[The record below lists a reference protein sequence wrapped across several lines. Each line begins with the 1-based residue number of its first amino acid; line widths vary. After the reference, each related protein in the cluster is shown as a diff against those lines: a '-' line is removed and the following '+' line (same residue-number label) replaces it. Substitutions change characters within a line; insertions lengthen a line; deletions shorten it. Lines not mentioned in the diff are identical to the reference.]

1 MKENNKGQEKMDK
14 IAQQLNHFWN
24 YFLHHELTTLTII
37 MFISLGIFFLSWL
50 IEPRRLMNG
59 ILFTLAFLIF
69 LSWFAV
75 LIFSQNNKALT
86 YTFGSIAILLFL
98 TISLLVVFSWA
109 FFLWNAYFV
118 WKYESHSLPN
128 LLTLF
133 IGLALVGIWFIERI
147 GLLRHL
153 PQWVNLILT
162 AAIVITIYLG
172 IVMYN
177 FLVNLLLY
185 QFTPRGYKQDY
196 LIVLGA
202 GLINGNKVSR
212 LLGARIDRAI
222 AYSNKQYDKGHKRPK
237 IIMSGG
243 QGKDED
249 LSEAAAMKAYAIKHG
264 MPEEYILLEDK
275 STNTQENMV
284 FSKQI
289 AIKDFG
295 NNKFR
300 AKFFTNNYHLFRAGL
315 YAKLAHLHANG
326 VGATT
331 RLYFLPNAII
341 REFAG
346 TFIMHKK
353 RHFFII
359 GLIALIFII
368 QAIVISFGWAKY
380 RIL

>member
-14 IAQQLNHFWN
+14 IAQQLNHSWN
-24 YFLHHELTTLTII
+24 YFLHHELTILTII
-37 MFISLGIFFLSWL
+37 MFISLGIFLLSWL

-59 ILFTLAFLIF
+59 VLFTLAFLIF

-75 LIFSQNNKALT
+75 LIFSQNNRALT
-86 YTFGSIAILLFL
+86 YTFGSLAILLFL
-98 TISLLVVFSWA
+98 TISLLVAFSWV

-128 LLTLF
+128 LLTLV
-133 IGLALVGIWFIERI
+133 IGLGLVAIWIIERL
-147 GLLRHL
+147 GLLHNL
-153 PQWVNLILT
+153 PQWVNFILT
-162 AAIVITIYLG
+162 AAVVITIYLG

-185 QFTPRGYKQDY
+185 QFIPRGYHQDY

-222 AYSNKQYDKGHKRPK
+222 AYSNKQYDKGHQRPK

-243 QGKDED
+243 QGNDETI
-249 LSEAAAMKAYAIKHG
+249 SEAAAMKDYAIKHG
-264 MPEEYILLEDK
+264 MPAEYILLEDH
-275 STNTQENMV
+275 STNTEENMA
-284 FSKQI
+284 FSKKVAMQ
-289 AIKDFG
+289 DFG
-295 NNKFR
+295 SSKFK

-315 YAKLAHLHANG
+315 YAKKAGLHANG

-331 RLYFLPNAII
+331 RLYFLPNATI

-353 RHFFII
+353 RHFVII
-359 GLIALIFII
+359 SLIALIFII
-368 QAIVISFGWAKY
+368 QAIVIGIGWEKF